1 MGISPLNPTFETA
14 SPRFQLDA
22 AVAEYAE
29 ILRKHYWALEGSM
42 EDVRA
47 VAGQVS
53 GLLPGDRDVT
63 EFLQLVT
70 QAAGLASQK

>member
-1 MGISPLNPTFETA
+1 
-14 SPRFQLDA
+14 
-22 AVAEYAE
+22 
-29 ILRKHYWALEGSM
+29 HYWALEGSM